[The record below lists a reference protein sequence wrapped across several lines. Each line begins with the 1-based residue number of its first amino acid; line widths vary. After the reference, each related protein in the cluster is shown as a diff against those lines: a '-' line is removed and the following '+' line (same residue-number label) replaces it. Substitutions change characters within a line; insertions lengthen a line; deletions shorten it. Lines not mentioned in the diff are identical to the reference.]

1 MHRQTIEAYDA
12 DAQHWLTTRYDP
24 SQPALPAAARLR
36 ELVGEGLIL
45 DLGCGPGQLLAGLA
59 EPSIGVD
66 ASAGMLAL
74 ARELGRLQLLRA
86 DIESLPVKK
95 GGAAGAFANFSLQH
109 LPRAGFRRAVRE
121 VRRALRPGGHLEL
134 TMHSADARFSDQGDG
149 IRVGDDM
156 PVGRWFSY
164 WEIGDVVQV
173 LEHEGL
179 VMVDVEDLGFA
190 NRFLA
195 SRP

>member
-1 MHRQTIEAYDA
+1 MHRQTIDAYDA

-24 SQPALPAAARLR
+24 SQPSSPAALR
-36 ELVGEGLIL
+36 FRQFVGEGLIL
-45 DLGCGPGQLLAGLA
+45 DLGCGPGQLLADLA
-59 EPSIGVD
+59 EPSIGLD

-74 ARELGRLQLLRA
+74 AKELGLLRLLQA
-86 DIESLPVKK
+86 DVEALPVKA
-95 GGAAGAFANFSLQH
+95 GGAAGAFAHFSLQH
-109 LPRAGFRRAVRE
+109 LPRAGFRNAIRE
-121 VRRALRPGGHLEL
+121 VRRALRPGGHLEV
-134 TMHSADARFSDQGDG
+134 TMQSAAARFSDQGDG

-164 WEIGDVVQV
+164 WEVGDVVQV
-173 LEHEGL
+173 LEGERL
-179 VMVDVEDLGFA
+179 VVVTVEDLGFA

>member
-1 MHRQTIEAYDA
+1 VNRQTIDAYDA

-24 SQPALPAAARLR
+24 SQPPLPAALR
-36 ELVGEGLIL
+36 FREFVGEGLIL
-45 DLGCGPGQLLAGLA
+45 DLGCGPGQLLADLA
-59 EPSIGVD
+59 EPSIGLD
-66 ASAGMLAL
+66 GSAGMLAL
-74 ARELGRLQLLRA
+74 AKELGRLRLLRA
-86 DIESLPVKK
+86 DVEALPVKT

-109 LPRAGFRRAVRE
+109 LPRAGFRHAIRE
-121 VRRALRPGGHLEL
+121 VRRVLRPGGHLEL

-156 PVGRWFSY
+156 SIGRWFSY
-164 WEIGDVVQV
+164 WEVGDVVQV
-173 LEHEGL
+173 LEDERL
-179 VMVDVEDLGFA
+179 VMVIVEDLGFA